1 MPVPPSPSPRPWGS
15 YIVRVL
21 VVAACYYLG
30 ARLGLLQALVNDQV
44 TPLWPPT
51 GVAVLALLAGGLR
64 LWPGVSLGA
73 LVVNASLSDLPSVLA
88 ICAGNTLAPVV
99 ACLLLRRADF
109 RLELDRTRDA
119 MALVLVGA
127 LAGMAVSA
135 TIGSAALLA
144 SGVVGGDRFWSTW
157 AVWWTGDALGV
168 LVLVPLALALRS
180 PRWRRPAVRRWVEA
194 AALVGSLTVVMLIA
208 TTTDVR
214 LMYLVYPFLI
224 WAALRFQHLGTAP
237 CALIA
242 TTLAARGAAMSTG
255 PFAGM
260 DLLVR
265 MVGLQAY
272 NGTAVLTALLLSTVI
287 AERNA
292 ARAAIERTV
301 EQLTEVVGRYQ
312 PAPLGDLLPP
322 RRPEGP

>member
-1 MPVPPSPSPRPWGS
+1 MLLSPRARPWGS
-15 YIVRVL
+15 YVVL
-21 VVAACYYLG
+21 VLLVAACYYLG

-51 GVAVLALLAGGLR
+51 GVAVLALLVGGLR
-64 LWPGVSLGA
+64 LWPGVTLGA
-73 LVVNASLSDLPSVLA
+73 FAVNASLGDLPVTVA
-88 ICAGNTLAPVV
+88 ICAGNTLGPVV
-99 ACLLLRRADF
+99 ACLLLRRAGF

-119 MALVLVGA
+119 LALVLLGA
-127 LAGMAVSA
+127 LAGMLVSS
-135 TIGSAALLA
+135 TVGSTALLLN
-144 SGVVGGDRFWSTW
+144 GVVDGGRFWSTW

-168 LVLVPLALALRS
+168 LVFVPMVLALRTL
-180 PRWRRPAVRRWVEA
+180 RWRRPSPRRWVEA
-194 AALVGSLTVVMLIA
+194 AALVGSLTAVMLFA
-208 TTTDVR
+208 TSRDVR
-214 LMYLVYPFLI
+214 LMYLVFPFLI

-242 TTLAARGAAMSTG
+242 ATMAARGAAAGSG
-255 PFAGM
+255 PFAGV

-292 ARAAIERTV
+292 AQAAIERTV
-301 EQLTEVVGRYQ
+301 EQLSEVVSRYR
-312 PAPLGDLLPP
+312 PTPLGDLLPP
-322 RRPEGP
+322 RRPEGL